1 MANLII
7 DNIRTDQGIT
17 ISCSGR
23 LDANHAGHL
32 SDYIGKLVREGEY
45 HLALDLT
52 GVEYLSSA
60 GIRTLVSQYK
70 SLKSVNGVF
79 YVAALSEA
87 VRQVL
92 SLVGMEE
99 MLCTLPEKTT
109 VSEVDSSEITPESHP
124 DMHFELLART
134 ASSGTVLQLYGN
146 PEQLQH
152 GDFKDSHSRRHDAAS
167 GHFALGL
174 GAIGDSF
181 EDCRS
186 RFGEY
191 LIAGSNVAYLPAD
204 GSRKPDYMQSSGKL
218 QASIVELYGLSFEE
232 KHSMMLRFAPKK
244 TGCSIALSEL
254 LSHLSTQAKCGDFAL
269 VMVAES
275 GGLVGS
281 SLNAS
286 PVETTDIFHYPEL
299 KQRVNFSTE
308 PVHQR
313 LLTLSV
319 GVFTS
324 RTPDV
329 LRPFVRPLSVDSESQ
344 GHFHSL
350 VFPYLPLKKTHLQLD
365 DLLGQ
370 LFDES
375 ELIDLMHL
383 LNDQRDI
390 SGSGESRFVQ
400 GFCWITPIE
409 SIVNTKNS

>member
-1 MANLII
+1 MGNLII
-7 DNIRTDQGIT
+7 DNIRTDQGLTIT
-17 ISCSGR
+17 CSGR

-32 SDYIGKLVREGEY
+32 NDYISKLVREGEY

-79 YVAALSEA
+79 YIPSLSEA

-92 SLVGMEE
+92 GLVGMEE
-99 MLCTLPEKTT
+99 MLCTVPET
-109 VSEVDSSEITPESHP
+109 VPAADITAHELQPESHP
-124 DMHFELLART
+124 DMHFDILARPAT
-134 ASSGTVLQLYGN
+134 SGAVLNLYGK
-146 PEQLQH
+146 PERLTK
-152 GDFKDSHSRRHDAAS
+152 GDFNTTHSRRFDAAPKR
-167 GHFALGL
+167 FALGL

-181 EDCRS
+181 DDCRS

-191 LIAGSNVAYLPAD
+191 LMAGTNVAYLPAD

-218 QASIVELYGLSFEE
+218 QASLVELYGLSFEE
-232 KHSMMLRFAPKK
+232 NHSVMLRFAPKK

-254 LSHLSTQAKCGDFAL
+254 LDQLATLANCGEYAL

-281 SLNAS
+281 SLNES
-286 PVETTDIFHYPEL
+286 PVEIPDIFSYPEV

-313 LLTLSV
+313 MLTLST
-319 GVFTS
+319 GVFTT
-324 RTPDV
+324 RTPDA
-329 LRPFVRPLSVDSESQ
+329 LRPFVRPLSSDSKAQ

-365 DLLGQ
+365 DLLEQ
-370 LFDES
+370 LFAES
-375 ELIDLMHL
+375 ELIDLLHL

-390 SGSGESRFVQ
+390 NGCGESRFVQ

-409 SIVNTKNS
+409 SIVNT